1 MIGVGAVEHKAVGLA
16 VILHSIIDGQGFH
29 QPSCHTGISGPL
41 ARLHVTRHL
50 QETAGR
56 NGGGRGIPWLLISI
70 PKFQIPERYQVL
82 WKAPEKIICH
92 AFEQI
97 DVRRFPGIPVSNGC
111 TVDTPGLASGP
122 GRAVPVAL
130 AGGAMVRLPCF
141 PVKEEGVPGG
151 KIRADYIGQGCAD
164 MGLGYIPVL
173 GMVHTHQR
181 LRIQELPGFHRI
193 SARLGL

>member
-1 MIGVGAVEHKAVGLA
+1 MPEE
-16 VILHSIIDGQGFH
+16 II
-29 QPSCHTGISGPL
+29 
-41 ARLHVTRHL
+41 RH
-50 QETAGR
+50 
-56 NGGGRGIPWLLISI
+56 P
-70 PKFQIPERYQVL
+70 P
-82 WKAPEKIICH
+82 
-92 AFEQI
+92 EQI
-97 DVRRFPGIPVSNGC
+97 NVRGFPGISVSNGSAI
-111 TVDTPGLASGP
+111 DTPGLASGP

-130 AGGAMVRLPCF
+130 AGGAMVRLPRY
-141 PVKEEGVPGG
+141 PVKEEGMPGG

>member
-1 MIGVGAVEHKAVGLA
+1 MVGFPLS
-16 VILHSIIDGQGFH
+16 LCQRF
-29 QPSCHTGISGPL
+29 PRHTGVKGDS
-41 ARLHVTRHL
+41 
-50 QETAGR
+50 
-56 NGGGRGIPWLLISI
+56 
-70 PKFQIPERYQVL
+70 
-82 WKAPEKIICH
+82 
-92 AFEQI
+92 
-97 DVRRFPGIPVSNGC
+97 
-111 TVDTPGLASGP
+111 VDSPGLASGP

-151 KIRADYIGQGCAD
+151 KIRADYIGQGRAD